1 MSSKLNG
8 MKTGL
13 ALFTAVSMSALITAG
28 VLTAEDPAAATET
41 STTETTPATQGA
53 LQTQK
58 IWEREHTLRDGRTVT
73 CLYVTEA
80 GLECDWDGAR

>member
-41 STTETTPATQGA
+41 SLDGA

>member
-41 STTETTPATQGA
+41 STAESSLDGA
-53 LQTQK
+53 LQVQK

>member
-1 MSSKLNG
+1 MSSKTDG
-8 MKTGL
+8 MKMGL

-41 STTETTPATQGA
+41 TPATQGA
-53 LQTQK
+53 LQVQK
-58 IWEREHTLRDGRTVT
+58 IWEREHTLQDGRTVT
-73 CLYVTEA
+73 CLYVTGA

>member
-1 MSSKLNG
+1 MSSKTDG
-8 MKTGL
+8 MKLGL

-41 STTETTPATQGA
+41 STTETSLDGA
-53 LQTQK
+53 LQVQK

>member
-28 VLTAEDPAAATET
+28 VLTAEDPAAAATET
-41 STTETTPATQGA
+41 SLDGA
-53 LQTQK
+53 LQVQK

-80 GLECDWDGAR
+80 GLECDWRGAR